1 MSGFHSSCAETY
13 KGMVI
18 ALVSARRVKDCF
30 DVRTGVS
37 GIAVKQMKTAQ
48 KELRIADLSFSY
60 TGERF
65 LFRHLNAVFTFPRL
79 YAVKGENGCG
89 KTTLLNIIAGTL
101 RPVGASG
108 ASASRIRNLRD
119 AAGQRE
125 HYLCRFRL
133 NRRRLRQSK
142 SFYFFRYGSA

>member
-18 ALVSARRVKDCF
+18 APVSARRVKDCF
-30 DVRTGVS
+30 DARTGVN
-37 GIAVKQMKTAQ
+37 GIAVKQIKTAQ
-48 KELRIADLSFSY
+48 KELRIAGLSFSY

-101 RPVGASG
+101 RPVNQGQAQAGSG
-108 ASASRIRNLRD
+108 TYGMPLGSGSITFAGFGSTAVAYVSQNPFIRAEGL
-119 AAGQRE
+119 
-125 HYLCRFRL
+125 
-133 NRRRLRQSK
+133 SI
-142 SFYFFRYGSA
+142 